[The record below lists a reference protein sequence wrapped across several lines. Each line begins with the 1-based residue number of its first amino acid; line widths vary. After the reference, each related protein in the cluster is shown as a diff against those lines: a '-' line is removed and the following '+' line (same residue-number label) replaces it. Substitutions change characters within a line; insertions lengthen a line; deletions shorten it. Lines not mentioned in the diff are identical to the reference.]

1 VVVWSEPAKADLHQ
15 IFEYIARDSRH
26 YAQEVVREL
35 MAKAEILHSLP
46 RIGRVVPEINEE
58 TVRELPVH
66 AYRILY
72 EITGTDV
79 VILTV
84 VHKRRELRPEQIE
97 K

>member
-1 VVVWSEPAKADLHQ
+1 MVVWSEPAKADLRQ
-15 IFEYIARDSRH
+15 IFEYDARDSRH
-26 YAQEVVREL
+26 YAQEIVREL
-35 MAKAEILHSLP
+35 MARVKILHSLP

-72 EITGTDV
+72 EITDTDV
-79 VILTV
+79 VILTF
-84 VHKRRELRPEQIE
+84 VHKRHDLRPERIE